1 MSKIKI
7 TNRSN
12 TTAGYTLP
20 EINLSRW
27 LAPGESREIDAD
39 ELQKLAYQPGG
50 QQLIDEYFLIHDT
63 EEAQMI
69 SPLTSKEPEYFLDA
83 EGVKR
88 LLQSGSLDEFLD
100 CLDFAPEGVL
110 DLIKDLSISLPCTD
124 MRKLEAYQNKTG
136 INLIKIIEANKPEPG
151 EEQPT
156 PLKRRVAIHSEEQ
169 VEEEAP
175 TRRVQPKYNV
185 INRK

>member
-27 LAPGESREIDAD
+27 LAPGKYREIDAD
-39 ELQKLAYQPGG
+39 ELQKLAYQPGR

-69 SPLTSKEPEYFLDA
+69 SPLTSKEP
-83 EGVKR
+83 
-88 LLQSGSLDEFLD
+88 
-100 CLDFAPEGVL
+100 
-110 DLIKDLSISLPCTD
+110 
-124 MRKLEAYQNKTG
+124 
-136 INLIKIIEANKPEPG
+136 
-151 EEQPT
+151 
-156 PLKRRVAIHSEEQ
+156 
-169 VEEEAP
+169 
-175 TRRVQPKYNV
+175 
-185 INRK
+185 